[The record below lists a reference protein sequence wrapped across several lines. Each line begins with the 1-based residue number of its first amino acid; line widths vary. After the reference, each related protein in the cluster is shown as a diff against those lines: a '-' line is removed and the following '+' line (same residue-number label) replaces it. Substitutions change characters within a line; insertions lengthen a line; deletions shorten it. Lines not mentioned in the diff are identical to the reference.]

1 MVFCSSC
8 TSKHCK
14 IFLTRFFSGLCPD
27 DNYEEAVADM
37 ICDGVTDLFN
47 IGIKMILEKDEAK
60 KVS

>member
-1 MVFCSSC
+1 
-8 TSKHCK
+8 
-14 IFLTRFFSGLCPD
+14 LCPD